1 MFRIRLEIAN
11 AAAYLVGIDVDLVS
25 VQRAHRT
32 ITEHNLKT
40 ISFNVGDGYELVC
53 QTQTAPMFR
62 MERRRQLY
70 ILYPIFKQAAYVGLC
85 AKGLEPR
92 SV

>member
-1 MFRIRLEIAN
+1 
-11 AAAYLVGIDVDLVS
+11 
-25 VQRAHRT
+25 
-32 ITEHNLKT
+32 
-40 ISFNVGDGYELVC
+40 
-53 QTQTAPMFR
+53 MFR

-70 ILYPIFKQAAYVGLC
+70 ILYRIFKQAAYVGLC